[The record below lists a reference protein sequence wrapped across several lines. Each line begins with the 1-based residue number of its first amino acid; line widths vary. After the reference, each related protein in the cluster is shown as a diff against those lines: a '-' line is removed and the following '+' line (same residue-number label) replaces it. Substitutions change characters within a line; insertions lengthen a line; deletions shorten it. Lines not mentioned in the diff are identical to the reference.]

1 MPYIAAFATLAGSS
15 MQASAQGKAAD
26 AQAASDA
33 LRLEEEKRVREQLR
47 QDTGIQRSIADQ
59 AFADYDAGLITLA
72 QAQERAANTI
82 GNVQTEIAQ
91 SQLSDTAKMTEMANF
106 RPYSIKTATGG
117 TFFDKDTGAA
127 GFNLSPEMQAYQ
139 KSLYGTAQ
147 GAAAGLTATPQEAA
161 AQYMQQQQGLLQ
173 PQRTAED
180 LALRNQQLSRG
191 RIGMGISSEAAGAG
205 VGGYVNQEQ
214 FQRDR
219 ARAQADAQIA
229 ANATQAGQT
238 QQANQLQYTQGLFNA
253 GNAPEQYGMNQL
265 TLGGNM
271 GAQQAQA
278 GAVQA
283 GIFGTGMGNVYS
295 NLGAAANTYGQG
307 ALRTPQAMLTGA
319 QESYQRQQTGLTGLE
334 GNQLQYKAMNTP
346 NPLIPG
352 SAYAGAAMGNNLMN
366 MGLNKLNNQI
376 NPSTNSNNNNPAPV
390 VTASQL
396 NQLNSLGI
404 QRNPFEV

>member
-1 MPYIAAFATLAGSS
+1 MECRPYLIRWAMQSSAT
-15 MQASAQGKAAD
+15 GKASD

-33 LRLEEEKRVREQLR
+33 ARLAEEQRVREQLR
-47 QDTGIQRSIADQ
+47 RDTEAQRAVADA
-59 AFADYDAGLITLA
+59 AFGDYEKGLISYAEA
-72 QAQERAANTI
+72 QQRAANAVAD
-82 GNVQTEIAQ
+82 VQNQISQAQ
-91 SQLSDTAKMTEMANF
+91 AADTAKMVEMAKF
-106 RPYSIKTATGG
+106 QPYSIRTGQG
-117 TFFDKDTGAA
+117 NTFFDTKTGQA
-127 GFNLSPEMQAYQ
+127 GFAMSPEAQAYQ
-139 KSLYGTAQ
+139 QSLLGGAGTAA
-147 GAAAGLTATPQEAA
+147 GAIQATPEQAA

-173 PQRTAED
+173 PQRQAED

-238 QQANQLQYTQGLFNA
+238 QQANQLNYTQGLFNA
-253 GNAPEQYGMNQL
+253 GNAPEQYGMGQL

-307 ALRTPQAMLTGA
+307 ALRTPQAMLTGG
-319 QESYQRQQTGLTGLE
+319 QEAYQRQQTGLTGLE

-352 SAYAGAAMGNNLMN
+352 SAYVGAAVGNNLMN
-366 MGLNKLNNQI
+366 MGMNRINNQI

-396 NQLNSLGI
+396 NQLNSLGV

>member
-1 MPYIAAFATLAGSS
+1 MAWMAPVGSALIGGLFTSSAA
-15 MQASAQGKAAD
+15 GKASD

-33 LRLEEEKRVREQLR
+33 ARLAEEQRVRQLLR
-47 QDTGIQRSIADQ
+47 QDTGIQRSVADQ

-72 QAQERAANTI
+72 QAQERAANAI
-82 GNVQTEIAQ
+82 GNVQTGIAQ
-91 SQLSDTAKMTEMANF
+91 NQLADTAKMSEMANF

-117 TFFDKDTGAA
+117 TFFDKGTGAA

-147 GAAAGLTATPQEAA
+147 TAAGGLTATPEAA
-161 AQYMQQQQGLLQ
+161 AKAYMTQQQGLLQ

-238 QQANQLQYTQGLFNA
+238 QQANQLAYTQGLFNA
-253 GNAPEQYGMNQL
+253 GQAPEQYGMNQL
-265 TLGGNM
+265 TLGGNL
-271 GAQQAQA
+271 GNQQAQA

-283 GIFGTGMGNVYS
+283 GIYGIGMGNVYS

-319 QESYQRQQTGLTGLE
+319 QESYNRQQTGLTGLQ
-334 GNQLQYKAMNTP
+334 GNQLQYQAMKTP
-346 NPLIPG
+346 DALIPG
-352 SAYAGAAMGNNLMN
+352 SAYAGAAFGSNLMN
-366 MGLNKLNNQI
+366 IGMTGLNNYLN
-376 NPSTNSNNNNPAPV
+376 PKT
-390 VTASQL
+390 
-396 NQLNSLGI
+396 
-404 QRNPFEV
+404 

>member
-1 MPYIAAFATLAGSS
+1 MAWMAPVGSALIGGLFTSSAAGK
-15 MQASAQGKAAD
+15 ASA

-33 LRLEEEKRVREQLR
+33 ARLAEEQRVRQLLR
-47 QDTGIQRSIADQ
+47 QDTGIQRSVADQ
-59 AFADYDAGLITLA
+59 AFDDYDAGLITLA
-72 QAQERAANTI
+72 QAQERAANAI
-82 GNVQTEIAQ
+82 GNVQTGIAQ
-91 SQLSDTAKMTEMANF
+91 NQLADTAKMSEMANF

-117 TFFDKDTGAA
+117 TFFDKGTGAA
-127 GFNLSPEMQAYQ
+127 GFNLSPEMKAYQ
-139 KSLYGTAQ
+139 DSLYGTAKT
-147 GAAAGLTATPQEAA
+147 AAAGLTATPEAA
-161 AQYMQQQQGLLQ
+161 AKAYMTQQQGLLQ

-238 QQANQLQYTQGLFNA
+238 QQANQLNYTQGLFNA
-253 GNAPEQYGMNQL
+253 GNAPEQYGINQL
-265 TLGGNM
+265 TLGGNL
-271 GAQQAQA
+271 GNQQAQA

-283 GIFGTGMGNVYS
+283 GIYGAGMGNVYS

-319 QESYQRQQTGLTGLE
+319 QEAYNRQQTGLTGLQ
-334 GNQLQYKAMNTP
+334 GNQLQYQAIKTP
-346 NPLIPG
+346 DALIPG
-352 SAYAGAAMGNNLMN
+352 SAYAGAAFGSNLMN
-366 MGLNKLNNQI
+366 IGMTGLNNYLN
-376 NPSTNSNNNNPAPV
+376 PKP
-390 VTASQL
+390 
-396 NQLNSLGI
+396 
-404 QRNPFEV
+404 

>member
-1 MPYIAAFATLAGSS
+1 MAWMAPVGSALIGGLFTSSAA
-15 MQASAQGKAAD
+15 GKASD

-33 LRLEEEKRVREQLR
+33 ARLAEEQRVRQLLR
-47 QDTGIQRSIADQ
+47 QDTGIQRSVADQ
-59 AFADYDAGLITLA
+59 AFADYDARLITLA
-72 QAQERAANTI
+72 QAQERAANAI
-82 GNVQTEIAQ
+82 GNVQTGIAQ
-91 SQLSDTAKMTEMANF
+91 NQLADTAKMSEMANF

-117 TFFDKDTGAA
+117 TFFDKGTGAA

-147 GAAAGLTATPQEAA
+147 TAAGGLTATPEAA
-161 AQYMQQQQGLLQ
+161 AKAYMTQQQGLLQ

-238 QQANQLQYTQGLFNA
+238 QQANQLNYTQGLFNA

-265 TLGGNM
+265 TLGGNL
-271 GAQQAQA
+271 GNQQAQA

-283 GIFGTGMGNVYS
+283 GIYGTGMGNVYS

-319 QESYQRQQTGLTGLE
+319 QEAYNRQQTGLTGLQ
-334 GNQLQYKAMNTP
+334 GNQLQYQAIKTP
-346 NPLIPG
+346 DALIPG
-352 SAYAGAAMGNNLMN
+352 SAYAGAAFGSNLMN
-366 MGLNKLNNQI
+366 IGMTGLNNYLN
-376 NPSTNSNNNNPAPV
+376 PKT
-390 VTASQL
+390 
-396 NQLNSLGI
+396 
-404 QRNPFEV
+404 

>member
-1 MPYIAAFATLAGSS
+1 MS
-15 MQASAQGKAAD
+15 
-26 AQAASDA
+26 
-33 LRLEEEKRVREQLR
+33 
-47 QDTGIQRSIADQ
+47 
-59 AFADYDAGLITLA
+59 
-72 QAQERAANTI
+72 
-82 GNVQTEIAQ
+82 
-91 SQLSDTAKMTEMANF
+91 EMANF

-127 GFNLSPEMQAYQ
+127 GFKLSDDMKAYQ
-139 KSLYGTAQ
+139 DSLYGTAKT
-147 GAAAGLTATPQEAA
+147 AAAGLTATPEAA
-161 AQYMQQQQGLLQ
+161 AKAYMTQQQGLLQ

-180 LALRNQQLSRG
+180 LALRNQQLSQG

-214 FQRDR
+214 LQRDR

-265 TLGGNM
+265 TLGGNL
-271 GAQQAQA
+271 GNQQAQA

-283 GIFGTGMGNVYS
+283 DIYGTGMGNVYS

-319 QESYQRQQTGLTGLE
+319 QEAYNRQQTGLTGLQ
-334 GNQLQYKAMNTP
+334 GNQLQYQATTP
-346 NPLIPG
+346 ANPLIPG
-352 SAYAGAAMGNNLMN
+352 SAYAGAAFGSNLMN
-366 MGLNKLNNQI
+366 IGMTGLNNYLNPDPYAAQRAL
-376 NPSTNSNNNNPAPV
+376 PSVPLS
-390 VTASQL
+390 
-396 NQLNSLGI
+396 
-404 QRNPFEV
+404 

>member
-1 MPYIAAFATLAGSS
+1 MALFNPVTLAKAVAPALVGGLLTSS
-15 MQASAQGKAAD
+15 ATGKASD

-33 LRLEEEKRVREQLR
+33 ARLAEEQRVRELLR
-47 QDTGIQRSIADQ
+47 QDTGVQRSVADQ

-91 SQLSDTAKMTEMANF
+91 SQLADTAKMSEMANF

-117 TFFDKDTGAA
+117 TFFDKGTGAA
-127 GFNLSPEMQAYQ
+127 GFNLSPEMEAYQ
-139 KSLYGTAQ
+139 DSLYGTAQ
-147 GAAAGLTATPQEAA
+147 GAAEGLTATPEAA
-161 AQYMQQQQGLLQ
+161 AKAYMTQQQGLLQ

-238 QQANQLQYTQGLFNA
+238 QQANQLQYTQGLYNA
-253 GNAPEQYGMNQL
+253 GQAPEQYGMNQL
-265 TLGGNM
+265 TLGSNLGS
-271 GAQQAQA
+271 QQAQA
-278 GAVQA
+278 GATQA
-283 GIFGTGMGNVYS
+283 DIYGTGMNNVYS

-307 ALRTPQAMLTGA
+307 ALRTPQAMLTGS
-319 QESYQRQQTGLTGLE
+319 QEAYNRQQTGLTGLQ
-334 GNQLQYKAMNTP
+334 GNQLQYQATTP
-346 NPLIPG
+346 SNPLIPG
-352 SAYAGAAMGNNLMN
+352 SAYAGAAMGNNLMQIGTRN
-366 MGLNKLNNQI
+366 LNKYLSPEKN
-376 NPSTNSNNNNPAPV
+376 
-390 VTASQL
+390 
-396 NQLNSLGI
+396 LGNLTI
-404 QRNPFEV
+404 QRNPYEV

>member
-1 MPYIAAFATLAGSS
+1 MAWMAPVGSALIGGLFTSSAA
-15 MQASAQGKAAD
+15 GKASD

-33 LRLEEEKRVREQLR
+33 ARLAEEQRVRQLLR
-47 QDTGIQRSIADQ
+47 QDTGIQRSVADQ

-72 QAQERAANTI
+72 QAQERAANAI
-82 GNVQTEIAQ
+82 GNVQTGIAQ
-91 SQLSDTAKMTEMANF
+91 NQLADTAKMSEMANF

-117 TFFDKDTGAA
+117 TFFDKGTGAA

-147 GAAAGLTATPQEAA
+147 TAAGGLTATPEAA
-161 AQYMQQQQGLLQ
+161 AKAYMTQQQGLLQ

-238 QQANQLQYTQGLFNA
+238 QQANQLAYTQGLFNA
-253 GNAPEQYGMNQL
+253 GQAPEQYGMNQL
-265 TLGGNM
+265 TLGGNL
-271 GAQQAQA
+271 GNQQAQA

-283 GIFGTGMGNVYS
+283 GIYGIGMGNVYS

-319 QESYQRQQTGLTGLE
+319 QEAYNRQQTGLTGLQ
-334 GNQLQYKAMNTP
+334 GNQLQYQAIKTP
-346 NPLIPG
+346 DALIPG
-352 SAYAGAAMGNNLMN
+352 SAYAGAAFGSNLMN
-366 MGLNKLNNQI
+366 IGMTGLNNYLN
-376 NPSTNSNNNNPAPV
+376 PKP
-390 VTASQL
+390 
-396 NQLNSLGI
+396 
-404 QRNPFEV
+404 